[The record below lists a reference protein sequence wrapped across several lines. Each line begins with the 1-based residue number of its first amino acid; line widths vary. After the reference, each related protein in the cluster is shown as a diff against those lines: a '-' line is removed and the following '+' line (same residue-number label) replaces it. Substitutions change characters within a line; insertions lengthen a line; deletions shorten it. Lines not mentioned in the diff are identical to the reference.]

1 MNTIYN
7 PITCYLPDNFALE
20 DILCYNKRWKEKY
33 IYFIHTIVFRS
44 LRDKGSFSG
53 FVNLPQVILQ
63 HLLGSKYS
71 RHIINQLVNSGV
83 IEINKSYLSGAFS
96 KSYRLTEKYRIDRG
110 ITTTQITK
118 QTYCRKI
125 ALSREKQAKEIL
137 KLQPLLKHE
146 FLQLSYRKIRLQ
158 EAMEY
163 ISSTYELNS
172 PQYSSRLIA
181 IEQFDAMSQ
190 KDKDFTFTYKGG
202 RLYTPCTSLARDLEQ
217 FTYFGGYEQE
227 QSVSIDMPNSQLC
240 FFSKYAKVHNIGNE
254 DTGERDFAQTQEKFI
269 TKKANSIPSI
279 PSSIPLPYVMNFSQ
293 WDNLIFKGQGYETM
307 MSLYNWKGK
316 KNGHTQEERQE
327 FKAEFFGQL
336 FYNSYKDVL
345 TKMEQVFMF
354 NFEADAKKLRDLK
367 KVLGNRQLAI
377 EVQTLEGNFFH
388 NAITNYMINS
398 RNYDIPFTIKHD
410 SITLPMSEASHLIEE
425 LNKLVRE
432 FFGRKD
438 ISFKFD
444 VL

>member
-1 MNTIYN
+1 MNTIYA
-7 PITCYLPDNFALE
+7 PLTCYLPDNFKLN
-20 DILCYNKRWKEKY
+20 DIQCYNKRWEEKY
-33 IYFIHTIVFRS
+33 IYLIHTIVFRS

-63 HLLGSKYS
+63 HLLGSRYSKY
-71 RHIINQLVNSGV
+71 IINQLVNSGI
-83 IEINKSYLSGAFS
+83 IEINQSYLSGAFS

-125 ALSREKQAKEIL
+125 TLSRDKKAKELI
-137 KLQPLLKHE
+137 KNQPLLKHE
-146 FLQLSYRKIRLQ
+146 FLQLSYRRIRLQ

-181 IEQFDAMSQ
+181 IEQFDAMHK
-190 KDKDFTFTYKGG
+190 KDTDFTFTYKGG

-217 FTYFGGYEQE
+217 FTYFAGYETE

-240 FFSKYAKVHNIGNE
+240 FFSKYAKCHNIGNE
-254 DTGERDFAQTQEKFI
+254 DTRDIDFAQTQEKFL
-269 TKKANSIPSI
+269 TKKANSLPSI
-279 PSSIPLPYVMNFSQ
+279 LSPNPLPYVMNFSQ

-307 MSLYNWKGK
+307 MSLYKWKGK

-336 FYNSYKDVL
+336 FYNSYKDAL
-345 TKMEQVFMF
+345 TKMEQAFMF

-388 NAITNYMINS
+388 NTISDYMIKS

-432 FFGRKD
+432 FFGRDD

>member
-1 MNTIYN
+1 MNTIYS
-7 PITCYLPDNFALE
+7 PLTCYIPDNFNLE
-20 DILCYNKRWKEKY
+20 DIVCYNKRWKEKY
-33 IYFIHTIVFRS
+33 LYFIHTIVFRS

-53 FVNLPQVILQ
+53 FVNLPQIIIQ
-63 HLLGSKYS
+63 HLLGSRYS

-96 KSYRLTEKYRIDRG
+96 KSYRLTEKYRLDRG
-110 ITTTQITK
+110 ITTIQITK

-125 ALSREKQAKEIL
+125 TLSRDRKAKELI
-137 KLQPLLKHE
+137 KNQPLLKHE
-146 FLQLSYRKIRLQ
+146 FLQLSYRRIKKQ

-163 ISSTYELNS
+163 ISHTYETNS

-181 IEQFDAMSQ
+181 IEQFDAMHK
-190 KDKDFTFTYKGG
+190 KDADFTFTYKGG

-217 FTYFGGYEQE
+217 FTYFIGYEE
-227 QSVSIDMPNSQLC
+227 EKSVSIDMPNSQLC
-240 FFSKYAKVHNIGNE
+240 FFSKYAKCHNIGNE
-254 DTGERDFAQTQEKFI
+254 DIRDRDFAQTQEKFI
-269 TKKANSIPSI
+269 TKKVNSLPSI
-279 PSSIPLPYVMNFSQ
+279 PSPSPLPYVMTFSD
-293 WDNLIFKGQGYETM
+293 WDNLIFKGKGYESM
-307 MSLYNWKGK
+307 MSLYKWKGK
-316 KNGHTQEERQE
+316 NQHHTTEERQE

-336 FYNSYKDVL
+336 FYNSYKDAL

-388 NAITNYMINS
+388 NIISDYMIKS
-398 RNYDIPFTIKHD
+398 RSYDIPFTIKHD

-425 LNKLVRE
+425 LNKLVRD
-432 FFGRKD
+432 FFGRED

>member
-1 MNTIYN
+1 
-7 PITCYLPDNFALE
+7 
-20 DILCYNKRWKEKY
+20 
-33 IYFIHTIVFRS
+33 
-44 LRDKGSFSG
+44 
-53 FVNLPQVILQ
+53 
-63 HLLGSKYS
+63 
-71 RHIINQLVNSGV
+71 
-83 IEINKSYLSGAFS
+83 
-96 KSYRLTEKYRIDRG
+96 
-110 ITTTQITK
+110 
-118 QTYCRKI
+118 
-125 ALSREKQAKEIL
+125 
-137 KLQPLLKHE
+137 
-146 FLQLSYRKIRLQ
+146 
-158 EAMEY
+158 
-163 ISSTYELNS
+163 
-172 PQYSSRLIA
+172 
-181 IEQFDAMSQ
+181 
-190 KDKDFTFTYKGG
+190 
-202 RLYTPCTSLARDLEQ
+202 
-217 FTYFGGYEQE
+217 
-227 QSVSIDMPNSQLC
+227 
-240 FFSKYAKVHNIGNE
+240 
-254 DTGERDFAQTQEKFI
+254 
-269 TKKANSIPSI
+269 
-279 PSSIPLPYVMNFSQ
+279 
-293 WDNLIFKGQGYETM
+293 

-354 NFEADAKKLRDLK
+354 NFEADAKKLRELK
-367 KVLGNRQLAI
+367 KILGNRQLAI

>member
-1 MNTIYN
+1 MNTTYN
-7 PITCYLPDNFALE
+7 PLTCYLPDNFQLE

-53 FVNLPQVILQ
+53 FVNLPQVIIQ
-63 HLLGSKYS
+63 HLLGTRYS
-71 RHIINQLVNSGV
+71 RHIINQLVNSGI
-83 IEINKSYLSGAFS
+83 IEINKSYLSGSFS

-125 ALSREKQAKEIL
+125 TLSRNKRAKELI
-137 KLQPLLKHE
+137 KNQPLLKHE
-146 FLQLSYRKIRLQ
+146 FLQLSYRRIKVT

-163 ISSTYELNS
+163 ISITYDKNS

-181 IEQFDAMSQ
+181 IEQFDAMH
-190 KDKDFTFTYKGG
+190 KENTDFTFTYKGG

-217 FTYFGGYEQE
+217 FTYFNGYEQE

-240 FFSKYAKVHNIGNE
+240 FFSKYAKCHNIGNE
-254 DTGERDFAQTQEKFI
+254 DIRDRDFAQKQEKFI
-269 TKKANSIPSI
+269 TKKVNISSSFSPPS
-279 PSSIPLPYVMNFSQ
+279 PLPYVMTFSD
-293 WDNLIFKGQGYETM
+293 WDNLIFKGKGYETM
-307 MSLYNWKGK
+307 MTLCNWKGK
-316 KNGHTQEERQE
+316 SSNHTPDERQE

-336 FYNSYKDVL
+336 FYNSYKDAM
-345 TKMEQVFMF
+345 TKMEQAFMF
-354 NFEADAKKLRDLK
+354 NFEADAKKLRELK
-367 KVLGNRQLAI
+367 KILGNRQLAI

-388 NAITNYMINS
+388 NTIADYMIKN
-398 RNYDIPFTIKHD
+398 RNFDIPFTIKHD

-425 LNKLVRE
+425 LSNLVRE

-438 ISFKFD
+438 INFKFD
-444 VL
+444 IL

>member
-1 MNTIYN
+1 MNTIYA
-7 PITCYLPDNFALE
+7 PLTCYLPDNFKLN
-20 DILCYNKRWKEKY
+20 DIQCYNKRWEEKY

-63 HLLGSKYS
+63 HLLGSRYS
-71 RHIINQLVNSGV
+71 RHIINQLVNSGI
-83 IEINKSYLSGAFS
+83 IEINQSYLSGAFS

-110 ITTTQITK
+110 IVTTQITK

-125 ALSREKQAKEIL
+125 TLSRDRKAKELI
-137 KLQPLLKHE
+137 KNQPLLKHE
-146 FLQLSYRKIRLQ
+146 FLQLSYRRIKLQ

-181 IEQFDAMSQ
+181 IEQFDAMHK
-190 KDKDFTFTYKGG
+190 KDTDFTFTYKGG

-217 FTYFGGYEQE
+217 FTYFAGYEAE

-240 FFSKYAKVHNIGNE
+240 FFSKYAKMNNIGNE
-254 DTGERDFAQTQEKFI
+254 GTRDRDFAQTQEKFL
-269 TKKANSIPSI
+269 TKKANSLPSI
-279 PSSIPLPYVMNFSQ
+279 LSPNPLPYVMNFSQ

-307 MSLYNWKGK
+307 MSLCKWKGK
-316 KNGHTQEERQE
+316 EHGHTQEERQE

-336 FYNSYKDVL
+336 FYNSYKDNF
-345 TKMEQVFMF
+345 TNMEKVFMF
-354 NFEADAKKLRDLK
+354 NFEADAKKLRELK
-367 KVLGNRQLAI
+367 RVLGNRQLAI

-388 NAITNYMINS
+388 NTISDYMIKS

-432 FFGRKD
+432 FFGRND

-444 VL
+444 IL

>member
-1 MNTIYN
+1 MNTIYA
-7 PITCYLPDNFALE
+7 PLTCYLPDNFNLN
-20 DILCYNKRWKEKY
+20 DIQCYNKRWKEKY
-33 IYFIHTIVFRS
+33 IYFIHSIVFRS

-53 FVNLPQVILQ
+53 FVNLPQIIIR
-63 HLLGSKYS
+63 HFLGSNYS
-71 RHIINQLVNSGV
+71 RHIINQLVNSGI
-83 IEINKSYLSGAFS
+83 IEINQSYLSGAFS
-96 KSYRLTEKYRIDRG
+96 KSYRLTEKYRNDRG

-125 ALSREKQAKEIL
+125 TLSRDRKAKELI
-137 KLQPLLKHE
+137 KSQPLLKHE
-146 FLQLSYRKIRLQ
+146 FLQLSYRRIKLQ

-181 IEQFDAMSQ
+181 IEQFDAMHK
-190 KDKDFTFTYKGG
+190 KDTDFTFTYKGG

-217 FTYFGGYEQE
+217 FTYFTGYEAE

-240 FFSKYAKVHNIGNE
+240 FFSKYAKMNNIGNKG
-254 DTGERDFAQTQEKFI
+254 TGDIDFAQTQEKFL
-269 TKKANSIPSI
+269 TKKANSLPSI
-279 PSSIPLPYVMNFSQ
+279 LSPSPLPYVVHFTQ

-307 MSLYNWKGK
+307 MSLYKWKGK
-316 KNGHTQEERQE
+316 KHEHTQEERQE

-336 FYNSYKDVL
+336 FYNSYKDAL
-345 TKMEQVFMF
+345 TKMEQAFMF

-388 NAITNYMINS
+388 NTIADYMIKS

-425 LNKLVRE
+425 LNKLARE
-432 FFGRKD
+432 FFGRND